1 MGCARCLPM
10 SFLKARTSKMTCNS
24 EMICITTNRK
34 ILSSESNS
42 RISSNSSPNISVSPN
57 MLNACSA
64 CLVALCLPNEIG
76 FILSRSI
83 GCALETLEE
92 KGLACLR
99 SRLKVS
105 T

>member
-1 MGCARCLPM
+1 
-10 SFLKARTSKMTCNS
+10 MTCNS

-83 GCALETLEE
+83 GCALDMLEE